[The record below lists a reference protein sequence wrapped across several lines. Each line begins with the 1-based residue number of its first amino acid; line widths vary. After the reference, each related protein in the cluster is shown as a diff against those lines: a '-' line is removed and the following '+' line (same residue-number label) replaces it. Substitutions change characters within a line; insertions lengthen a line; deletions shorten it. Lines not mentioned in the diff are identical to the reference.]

1 MLRKKVLITGG
12 TGLLALN
19 WACAIRG
26 THDVV
31 LATHTRQVSLE
42 GATAAPLAL
51 DDALALR
58 RELERIAPNVIVHT
72 AGITSVEQCERE
84 PELARHVYVDLARNV
99 AGAARHLG
107 AGLIHISTDHLFSGT
122 RALSAEDAP
131 PEPVNVYGRVKML
144 AEETVLGACPGALV
158 VRTNFFGW
166 GHRYRQSFS
175 DWIYYSL
182 RGGNAV
188 TMFEDVIITP
198 ILADRLATC
207 AQRLLELGAS
217 GVYNVAGDERV
228 SKYTFG
234 VRLAA
239 AFGLPDRLVRR
250 GTIAASRMSVKRPPD
265 MSLDS
270 AKARSLLGAP
280 LGTVAD
286 FLSILERQDR
296 EGRRRELLAAVT
308 ES

>member
-1 MLRKKVLITGG
+1 MQRKKVLITGG

-19 WACAIRG
+19 WACAIRA

-31 LATHTRQVSLE
+31 LATHTRRVNLE
-42 GATAAPLAL
+42 GVTAAPLAL
-51 DDALALR
+51 DDTDVLA
-58 RELERIAPNVIVHT
+58 RELERMAPDVIVHT

-84 PELARHVYVDLARNV
+84 PGLARQVYVDLTRNV
-99 AGAARHLG
+99 AAAAARFG

-122 RALSAEDAP
+122 RALYTEDVP
-131 PEPVNVYGRVKML
+131 PEPINAYGRVKL
-144 AEETVLGACPGALV
+144 ESEETARAACPGALV

-182 RGGNAV
+182 REGREV
-188 TMFEDVIITP
+188 TLFEDVFITP
-198 ILADRLATC
+198 ILADRLASS

-217 GVYNVAGDERV
+217 AIYNVGGDERL
-228 SKYTFG
+228 SKYDFG
-234 VRLAA
+234 VRLAS
-239 AFGLPDRLVRR
+239 AFGLPERLVRR
-250 GTIAASRMSVKRPPD
+250 GTIAASELSVKRPPD

-270 AKARSLLGAP
+270 SKARALLGGP

-308 ES
+308 E